1 MRLVDR
7 LRGRYSSRY
16 WEGEASGAAV
26 LLPTFSLDGKREG
39 PNQTLVA
46 QIHDA
51 YASNGVVFACVL
63 ARLLLLSQATFKFR
77 DKTDK
82 SLSNL
87 PPRAGILEEP
97 WPNGTTGDL
106 WARMEQEQSM
116 AGNTYIWQAAPD
128 RLVWLPAAEVVIVSQ
143 DVTAPGGATYRDVIG
158 YAWDP
163 AAALPG
169 VKSDP
174 DRVQMFTVDEIAHWA
189 PVPDPDAKWRGMS
202 WLTPI
207 LREVAADSGF
217 TRYKT
222 KFLSHGHQVVA
233 VKYAQKLQPT
243 TVDAVADRIQA
254 KYGGVDNA
262 FRPLVFDQGADPVV
276 GKGLDGLDL
285 RNIQG
290 GGENRICG
298 AAGVPPV
305 IVGLKDADTGVSYQ
319 AAMRKFADNWARPMW
334 QSGCA
339 ALEKLVAVPNGQQ
352 LWYDTG
358 DIAALQ
364 AAETER
370 AQVAQVHAAAILT
383 LVQAGYTRVSVIAA
397 VNANDMSLL
406 KPDPNAPTPGVAERE
421 TITAPLLEPP
431 TGPGSGESSNVQT
444 VQRPDKAGSPPGGG
458 QVLTAPQTVSSKK
471 PMPASIPT
479 MPNGNRQPSNPSP
492 NGSN

>member
-7 LRGRYSSRY
+7 LRDRYSSRY

-26 LLPTFSLDGKREG
+26 LMPTANLDGKREG
-39 PNQTLVA
+39 PNQTLIA

-63 ARLLLLSQATFKFR
+63 ARLLLLSQAQFKFR

-97 WPNGTTGDL
+97 WPNGTSGDL

-116 AGNTYIWQAAPD
+116 AGNTYIWQATPD

-143 DVTAPGGATYRDVIG
+143 DVQAPGGGSFRDVLG

-163 AAALPG
+163 SMSLPG
-169 VKSDP
+169 VRSDP
-174 DRVQMFTVDEIAHWA
+174 DRVQFLTVDEVAHWA
-189 PVPDPDAKWRGMS
+189 PVPDPDARWRGMS

-207 LREVAADSGF
+207 LREVAADSGL

-222 KFLSHGHQVVA
+222 KYLSHGSQIVG
-233 VKYAQKLQPT
+233 VKYAQKLQPAT
-243 TVDAVADRIQA
+243 IDAVAGRIQA

-262 FRPLVFDQGADPVV
+262 FTPLVFDQGSDPVM
-276 GKGLDGLDL
+276 GRGLGDLDL
-285 RNIQG
+285 RNITA
-290 GGENRICG
+290 GGEERICG

-305 IVGLKDADTGVSYQ
+305 LVGLKNADTGVSYQ

-339 ALEKLVAVPNGQQ
+339 ALEKLISVPTGTH
-352 LWYDTG
+352 LWYDTT

-383 LVQAGYTRVSVIAA
+383 LVQAGFIRESVVAA
-397 VNANDMSLL
+397 VNGNNMGLL
-406 KPDPNAPTPGVAERE
+406 RPDPNAPTPGVAERE
-421 TITAPLLEPP
+421 TITVPLTDAP
-431 TGPGSGESSNVQT
+431 TGPGSGQNSNVAG

-458 QVLTAPQTVSSKK
+458 QVLTTPQTAASKR

-479 MPNGNRQPSNPSP
+479 APNGNRRPANPTS
-492 NGSN
+492 NGS